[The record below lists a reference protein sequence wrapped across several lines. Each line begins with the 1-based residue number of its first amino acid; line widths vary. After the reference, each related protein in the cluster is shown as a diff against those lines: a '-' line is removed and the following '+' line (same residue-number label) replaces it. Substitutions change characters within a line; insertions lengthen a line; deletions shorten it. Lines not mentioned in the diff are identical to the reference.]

1 MNRNMPRPLSRD
13 ELDAF
18 ERDGVALVKGM
29 FDADWIERMS
39 AALDV
44 ILDTPSE
51 RMGDLNPEGKPGK
64 FVYDNYIWTFNDE
77 FRALACDSPVPEIAA
92 AAMNS
97 ERVNLLYDFVLVKE
111 PNSPHGETRWHQDT
125 YGNPCEGNQTMG
137 LWLSLDHVT
146 AESGA
151 VEWVRGS
158 HLSGRRFEPTTT
170 GDPDRHSFLSGH
182 DADVASARPE
192 DQVEPM
198 PDIKNNRDD
207 YDIISFETE
216 PGDCLIAKLG
226 LLHGAPGNVTDRRR
240 RAIGYRL
247 VGDDAWYAVR
257 ATARSIRPYTSPGL
271 EHGEAF
277 PADANHSVFPMIWP
291 RPHAHE
297 AAAE

>member
-1 MNRNMPRPLSRD
+1 MNRNMPRPLSGD

-77 FRALACDSPVPEIAA
+77 FRALACDSPVPEITA

-151 VEWVRGS
+151 VEWVCGS

-192 DQVEPM
+192 DQVDPM
-198 PDIKNNRDD
+198 PDVKNNRDD

>member
-182 DADVASARPE
+182 DADVASACPE

>member
-257 ATARSIRPYTSPGL
+257 ATARSIRS
-271 EHGEAF
+271 
-277 PADANHSVFPMIWP
+277 DARDSTPCARQRAWST
-291 RPHAHE
+291 RPCAS
-297 AAAE
+297 

>member
-198 PDIKNNRDD
+198 PDIRNNRDD

>member
-1 MNRNMPRPLSRD
+1 M
-13 ELDAF
+13 
-18 ERDGVALVKGM
+18 
-29 FDADWIERMS
+29 
-39 AALDV
+39 
-44 ILDTPSE
+44 
-51 RMGDLNPEGKPGK
+51 
-64 FVYDNYIWTFNDE
+64 YDNYIWTFNDE
-77 FRALACDSPVPEIAA
+77 FRALACDSPVPEIAS